1 VQQRGRDHGKG
12 NPRAF
17 CVADPMVDARPQ
29 TGIAPDD
36 KRRCGIQPAHQS
48 LFTDVFRSRPLLCTI
63 QLQSNF
69 ALPRAEKGEAA
80 RGVLDFEHQS

>member
-1 VQQRGRDHGKG
+1 
-12 NPRAF
+12 
-17 CVADPMVDARPQ
+17 
-29 TGIAPDD
+29 
-36 KRRCGIQPAHQS
+36 

-80 RGVLDFEHQS
+80 RRVLDFEHQRKLPEQRQRRRVGASAESPTMLLTSGLQ